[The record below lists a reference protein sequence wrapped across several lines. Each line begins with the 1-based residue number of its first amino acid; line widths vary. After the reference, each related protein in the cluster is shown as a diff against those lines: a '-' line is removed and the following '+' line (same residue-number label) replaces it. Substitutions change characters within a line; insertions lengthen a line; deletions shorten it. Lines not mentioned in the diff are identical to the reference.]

1 MEYTSVEKKMPKEKK
16 LMFAFVSYSTEIYEM
31 LDAYKNEKIETILF
45 RKATPDNALSIA
57 EELLEKETDVI
68 IASGSTGK
76 FLLNTIGHPVVVVD
90 RSYLEIVRAV
100 KKASR
105 FGNRIGLAT
114 FESIPEGVRLLEELI
129 NVKIENIIFDS
140 MEELIAK
147 INEAFNKGINSIVG
161 SAISNKIA
169 NSLGR
174 ESVPIIPSQESIVK
188 CLTDARAL
196 AMGRRKERR
205 DAELIKTILDNISEG
220 IFAVDSKNKVKIAN
234 LKAAE
239 LLRINREE
247 LVKNGERHI
256 LNLLNL
262 DSISKKTKAKSEQ
275 IINIKGTDIVV
286 NPVPIFIEGENAG
299 AVATINELSKIQDI
313 EQELRK
319 KLYTKG
325 FIAQYTVNDFI
336 GECEEILFIKE
347 KLPLYANT
355 DANILIQGETG
366 TGKEIIAQ
374 SIHNLSAR
382 SHKPFVGINCSAL
395 PESLLESELFGYEE
409 GAFTGAKRGGKIGLF
424 EMANGGTL
432 YLDEIADVSINM
444 QTRLLR
450 VLEEKQVMHVGGD
463 KFIPINV
470 RIIASS
476 YKNLID
482 EIEKK
487 HFRPDLYFRLN
498 ILRITIPPLR
508 ERSDDILLILK
519 GLFKTYNAIEAIPD
533 ESLIDGIGE
542 YNWPGNVRQIDAL
555 AKRYLSLL
563 QGSKKDNKLFER
575 VLKEIILETTKIDND
590 VEDYCNGG
598 SNNINREKTLK
609 EMVADFEKHVIE
621 STLRTT
627 KYNKQNAAKIL
638 GISQNTLWRKTQ

>member
-1 MEYTSVEKKMPKEKK
+1 MPKERK
-16 LMFAFVSYSTEIYEM
+16 LVFAFVSYSKEIYEM
-31 LDAYKNEKIETILF
+31 LDTYKNDKNETILF
-45 RKATPDNALSIA
+45 KKATPDNALSIV
-57 EELLEKETDVI
+57 EELLKDGTDVI
-68 IASGSTGK
+68 IASGSTGQ
-76 FLLNTIGHPVVVVD
+76 LLVKTIGHPVVIIN

-100 KKASR
+100 KKASK
-105 FGNRIGLAT
+105 FGNKIGLAT
-114 FESIPEGVRLLEELI
+114 FESIPEGVHLLEDLI
-129 NVKIENIIFDS
+129 KVKIENIIFNN

-147 INEAFNKGINSIVG
+147 INEAYNMGVNCIVG
-161 SAISNKIA
+161 SAICQKIA
-169 NSLGR
+169 DSLGK
-174 ESVPIIPSQESIVK
+174 ESVPIIPSQGSIIK

-196 AMGRRKERR
+196 AMGRIKERR

-220 IFAVDSKNKVKIAN
+220 VFAIDSKKMVKIAN

-239 LLRINREE
+239 LLKRNRDE
-247 LVKNGERHI
+247 LVKNSDKHI
-256 LNLLNL
+256 IKLLNL
-262 DSISKKTKAKSEQ
+262 DSVIQKNKVPPEQ
-275 IINIKGTDIVV
+275 IINIDGTDIVV
-286 NPVPIFIEGENAG
+286 NPVPIFVEGENAG
-299 AVATINELSKIQDI
+299 AVATIKELSKIQDI

-325 FIAQYTVNDFI
+325 FIAQHTVKNFI
-336 GECEEILFIKE
+336 GECDEIRFIKE

-374 SIHNLSAR
+374 SIHNLSTR

-432 YLDEIADVSINM
+432 YLDEIADISINM

-463 KFIPINV
+463 KFIPVNV

-476 YKNLID
+476 YKKLID

-508 ERSDDILLILK
+508 ERSDDILLILE
-519 GLFKTYNAIEAIPD
+519 GLFKNYNAMEALPD
-533 ESLIDGIGE
+533 ESVTSRTRE
-542 YNWPGNVRQIDAL
+542 YRWPGNVRQVDAL
-555 AKRYLSLL
+555 VKRYLSLL
-563 QGSKKDNKLFER
+563 QGSKKDNRLFER
-575 VLKEIILETTKIDND
+575 VLQELISETIKMGND
-590 VEDYCNGG
+590 HDYGCTEE
-598 SNNINREKTLK
+598 NNNVNHDKTLK
-609 EMVADFEKHVIE
+609 EMVSDFEKYIIE
-621 STLRTT
+621 STLRAT
-627 KYNKQNAAKIL
+627 KYNKNHAAKIL
-638 GISQNTLWRKTQ
+638 GISQNTLWRKSQ

>member
-1 MEYTSVEKKMPKEKK
+1 MSRDKK
-16 LMFAFVSYSTEIYEM
+16 LLFAFVSYSTEIYEM
-31 LDAYKNEKIETILF
+31 LDAYKNDKIETILF
-45 RKATPDNALSIA
+45 RKATPENAFSVA
-57 EELLEKETDVI
+57 EELLKNETDVI

-76 FLLNTIGHPVVVVD
+76 YLLNTIGHPVIVVN

-100 KKASR
+100 KKASKI
-105 FGNRIGLAT
+105 GDRIGLAT
-114 FESIPEGVRLLEELI
+114 FESIPEGVHLLEELM
-129 NVKIENIIFDS
+129 NVKIENIIFNS
-140 MEELIAK
+140 MEELIEK

-161 SAISNKIA
+161 SAICKKIA
-169 NSLGR
+169 NSLGK
-174 ESVPIIPSQESIVK
+174 ECVPIIPSQESIVK
-188 CLTDARAL
+188 CLTDARVL

-205 DAELIKTILDNISEG
+205 DAELIRSILDNISEG
-220 IFAVDSKNKVKIAN
+220 VFAIDSKKRVKIAN

-239 LLRINREE
+239 LLRRNRDE
-247 LVKNGERHI
+247 LVKNGEKRI
-256 LNLLNL
+256 INLLNL
-262 DSISKKTKAKSEQ
+262 DCITKNKKTTSEQ
-275 IINIKGTDIVV
+275 IININGTDIVV
-286 NPVPIFIEGENAG
+286 NPVPIIIEGENAG
-299 AVATINELSKIQDI
+299 AVATINELSKIHNI

-325 FIAQYTVNDFI
+325 FIAQYTVDDFI
-336 GECEEILFIKE
+336 GECKEVLFIKE

-395 PESLLESELFGYEE
+395 PETLLESELFGYEE

-487 HFRPDLYFRLN
+487 RFRPDLFFRLN

-508 ERSDDILLILK
+508 ERSDDILLILNR
-519 GLFKTYNAIEAIPD
+519 LFKTYNAIEAMPD
-533 ESLIDGIGE
+533 ESLIDVISE
-542 YNWPGNVRQIDAL
+542 YNWPGNVRQVDAL
-555 AKRYLSLL
+555 VKRYLSLL
-563 QGSKKDNKLFER
+563 QGSKKNNKLFKK
-575 VLKEIILETTKIDND
+575 VLNEIIMETTKIDNN
-590 VEDYCNGG
+590 ENNYCNEV
-598 SNNINREKTLK
+598 SKNINYDKTLK
-609 EMVADFEKHVIE
+609 EMVADFEKNIIE
-621 STLRTT
+621 NTLRAA
-627 KYNKQNAAKIL
+627 KYNKHQAAKIL
-638 GISQNTLWRKTQ
+638 GISQNTLWRKSQ